1 MPRALSANSALG
13 SPSLMQVLVR
23 RPGGAADE
31 AGEHGEL
38 DTIGG
43 GNERSMRGPQPTQR
57 VPHLLILAAS
67 EPGPPPSLH
76 FPLPTSQ
83 QVLEQTV
90 PEGVPAGGGGG
101 DRGTRGSQPTK
112 SVPYAHIGNS
122 KPGPPSSSHVVGQ
135 STEGEG
141 GTSAPSKVLAVA
153 CSARR
158 PRTAATSRKLRRKR
172 PPRIGSKDRIWGT
185 ERHRWAFWSAKGVCP
200 KAETTQRRRAR
211 QNRHVIV
218 SEITHS
224 HTFTFIQALHT
235 PKAGPAQ
242 GRFKR
247 ATCPMCGPV
256 SSVSK

>member
-1 MPRALSANSALG
+1 
-13 SPSLMQVLVR
+13 MQVLVR
-23 RPGGAADE
+23 RPGGAAVAADGE
-31 AGEHGEL
+31 GEHGGL
-38 DTIGG
+38 DTSSG
-43 GNERSMRGPQPTQR
+43 GNERGMRGPQSTQR
-57 VPHLLILAAS
+57 ILAAS

-76 FPLPTSQ
+76 LPLPTSQ

-101 DRGTRGSQPTK
+101 DRGTRRSQPTK

-172 PPRIGSKDRIWGT
+172 PPRIGSKDRIGVGEAQMGVLVG
-185 ERHRWAFWSAKGVCP
+185 ERR
-200 KAETTQRRRAR
+200 
-211 QNRHVIV
+211 
-218 SEITHS
+218 
-224 HTFTFIQALHT
+224 
-235 PKAGPAQ
+235 GPDW
-242 GRFKR
+242 R
-247 ATCPMCGPV
+247 
-256 SSVSK
+256 